1 MTSIEYTSDFE
12 LILKAEGERAE
23 AMGILHLNASNY
35 FNFFYVIINLPI
47 IALSSIIGLL
57 SAIELFKYQNIV
69 YASIFILLGIL
80 KAIDSFFSFAK
91 RSETHRIISLQYNK
105 IHKIISIQLSIN
117 KSKRYNANHLFKLIT
132 SEIQNINESEP
143 IIPNSVLNNFKTKY
157 QKYETAKPNIVNG
170 LTSITIHKEN
180 GSAIMI
186 PNIKIVESQDSEPYS
201 DA

>member
-1 MTSIEYTSDFE
+1 MNYTDDFE
-12 LILKAEGERAE
+12 QILKAEGEKTECMA
-23 AMGILHLNASNY
+23 ILHLNASNY
-35 FNFFYVIINLPI
+35 FNFFYVMINLPI

-91 RSETHRIISLQYNK
+91 RSETHRLISLNYNK
-105 IHKIISIQLSIN
+105 IHKIISIQLSI
-117 KSKRYNANHLFKLIT
+117 SRDKRYNANHLFKMIT

-143 IIPNSVLNNFKTKY
+143 NLPNSVLNKFKTKY
-157 QKYETAKPNIVNG
+157 EKYDTAKPNIVNG